1 MSAYRAYQA
10 TGQRRFELVERELV
24 DPRPGHVRFRVH
36 SCGVC
41 HSDALAVEGLRPDP
55 GQPVVPG
62 HEIVGVIDA
71 VGDGVS
77 RWAVG
82 DRVGVGFLGGPC
94 GVCARCRRGDF
105 VNCDDQPRPGTT
117 TDADTPRWGMPAP
130 AGWCAFPMP
139 WHPHRHGHRK
149 RRQPAIQRHPRGHPL
164 TEVLPFE
171 DAPAAYE
178 RMMSGQARLMKL

>member
-24 DPRPGHVRFRVH
+24 DPRPGHVRFRVL

-117 TDADTPRWGMPAP
+117 TDGGYAEVGYARASGLVRIPDALAASPARP
-130 AGWCAFPMP
+130 SK
-139 WHPHRHGHRK
+139 RK
-149 RRQPAIQRHPRGHPL
+149 
-164 TEVLPFE
+164 TTCNS
-171 DAPAAYE
+171 APPTG
-178 RMMSGQARLMKL
+178 SPP